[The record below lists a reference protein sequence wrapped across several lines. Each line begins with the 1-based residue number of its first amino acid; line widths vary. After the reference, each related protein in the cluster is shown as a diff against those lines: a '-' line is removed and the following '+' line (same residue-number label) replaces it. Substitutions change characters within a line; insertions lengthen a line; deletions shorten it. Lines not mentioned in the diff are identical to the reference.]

1 MKEHRR
7 ATAWHARLL
16 LCAALLLGIVTMHS
30 LGHPAEHG
38 SSPMPGHAVVADAPA
53 PLGHAPEPL
62 SADGPRAEAPA
73 PVGGMDP
80 LSVCLAVLSVWTV
93 ALLTARVL
101 SRRTGDP
108 ALSAL
113 VRPAH
118 ALWPIPPPAS
128 PRTLLAQS
136 SLLRI

>member
-1 MKEHRR
+1 MKEQRR

-38 SSPMPGHAVVADAPA
+38 SSPMTGHAVTADAPA
-53 PLGHAPEPL
+53 LPDHAPEPL
-62 SADGPRAEAPA
+62 SAHGPRAEAPT
-73 PVGGMDP
+73 PGGGMDP

-93 ALLTARVL
+93 VLLTAGVL
-101 SRRTGDP
+101 SRRTGNP

-113 VRPAH
+113 VPRAH
-118 ALWPIPPPAS
+118 ALWPIPPPAG
-128 PRTLLAQS
+128 PRSLLAHS